1 MRILFMGDIVGKPG
15 RKTVKQAL
23 LPLIQENNIDLV
35 IANGENAAGGKGITP
50 EVMEELFSLKIDI
63 LTSGNH
69 IYDNKEVLKVID
81 SEKRLVRPANFPAEA
96 PGKGATIVKAGE
108 HLVGIINLA
117 GRVFMPPVDCPF
129 QQAEQEVALLE
140 RITPIIIVDFHAEAT
155 SEKLAM
161 GWLLKDRVSAVI
173 GTHTHVQTAD
183 DRIIPPRAAYIS
195 DVGMVGPYNSVLG
208 LNPDMVLQQFL
219 QGLPLKTELARGE
232 CVMSAVLLNISPAD
246 GKAIEIQRIFN
257 KIYI

>member
-232 CVMSAVLLNISPAD
+232 CVMNAVLLNISPAD